1 MKGYGIRR
9 RVEVVVIVDLCVFLI
24 STYIALR
31 AVTKIYHGRY
41 SMLHFCV
48 LIFYAMQV
56 LPIFVSLF
64 GKLDKIQLYYEYMY
78 YAMIDDSV
86 AYIYDLFAITGMLIL
101 SYNADKLSKYS
112 NVSVLSN
119 FKLGAKR
126 QYIVAM
132 AAICMVLPLFGIILA
147 PHPQV
152 YLKFSYFYMNE
163 YSNTGVDY
171 LYHRTIMKI
180 LTYISFAG
188 MMVFY
193 YLAKRNKKLY
203 TYLVLILVTW
213 VNGKRTLMVF
223 MIAGI
228 LVIDFLKCDKHSRR
242 YINRLIWKAIFFGI
256 IFVGYYLFYNDKT
269 GKSNFAD
276 DYLLYAT
283 YFSRMSNV
291 KVSIYDLLN
300 QGKMLQYPC
309 QTLLYNLLFFI
320 PRVLWEGKPYPY
332 YKYFTSYVYYG
343 VSNKVVP
350 NMQFQVNIWS
360 EFISNMGIFGYVA
373 ALYLVIWIVKK
384 SEKSSNSIIMLSG
397 TVFAFLYMMYGFEH
411 IIQITY
417 VVWAVSSIWT
427 FIWSKFKLVH
437 GR

>member
-86 AYIYDLFAITGMLIL
+86 AYIYDLFAIAGMLIL

-126 QYIVAM
+126 QYVVAM

-228 LVIDFLKCDKHSRR
+228 LVIDFLKWDKHSRR

-256 IFVGYYLFYNDKT
+256 IIVGYYLFYNDKT

-283 YFSRMSNV
+283 YFNRMSNV

-384 SEKSSNSIIMLSG
+384 SEKSSNSITMLSG

-427 FIWSKFKLVH
+427 FIRSKFKLVH

>member
-48 LIFYAMQV
+48 LIFFAMQV

-86 AYIYDLFAITGMLIL
+86 AYIYDLFAIAGMLIL

-228 LVIDFLKCDKHSRR
+228 LVIDFLKWDKHSRR

-256 IFVGYYLFYNDKT
+256 IIVGYYLFYNDKT

-427 FIWSKFKLVH
+427 FIRSKFKLVH

>member
-86 AYIYDLFAITGMLIL
+86 AYIYDLFAIAGMLIL

-126 QYIVAM
+126 QYVVAM
-132 AAICMVLPLFGIILA
+132 AAICMVLPLFGIVLA

-228 LVIDFLKCDKHSRR
+228 LVIDFLKWDKHSRR

-256 IFVGYYLFYNDKT
+256 IIVGYYLFYNDKT

-427 FIWSKFKLVH
+427 FIRSKFKLVH

>member
-1 MKGYGIRR
+1 MEKYGIRR

-31 AVTKIYHGRY
+31 TVTKVYHGRY

-56 LPIFVSLF
+56 LPIFVSFF
-64 GKLDKIQLYYEYMY
+64 GRLDKIQLYYEYMY
-78 YAMIDDSV
+78 YAMIDENV
-86 AYIYDLFAITGMLIL
+86 AYIYDLFAIVGMLTL
-101 SYNADKLSKYS
+101 SYNANKLSRYS
-112 NVSVLSN
+112 NGSVLSK
-119 FKLGAKR
+119 FKLGNKR
-126 QYIVAM
+126 QYIVII
-132 AAICMVLPLFGIILA
+132 AATCMILPLVGIVLA

-163 YSNTGVDY
+163 YSNIGVDY

-180 LTYISFAG
+180 LTYIAFAG

-228 LVIDFLKCDKHSRR
+228 LVIDFLKWNKKSRR

-256 IFVGYYLFYNDKT
+256 IIVAYYLFYNDKT

-300 QGKMLQYPC
+300 HEKMLQYPC
-309 QTLLYNLLFFI
+309 QTLLYNLLFFV

-360 EFISNMGIFGYVA
+360 EFTSNMGILGYAV

-384 SEKSSNSIIMLSG
+384 SEKSSNSIIMLTG

-417 VVWAVSSIWT
+417 VVWAVSSMWT
-427 FIWSKFKLVH
+427 FIKSKFKLAR

>member
-86 AYIYDLFAITGMLIL
+86 AYIYDLFAIAGMLIL

-126 QYIVAM
+126 QYVVAM

-213 VNGKRTLMVF
+213 VNGKRTLMV
-223 MIAGI
+223 
-228 LVIDFLKCDKHSRR
+228 LS
-242 YINRLIWKAIFFGI
+242 LIHISEP
-256 IFVGYYLFYNDKT
+256 T
-269 GKSNFAD
+269 
-276 DYLLYAT
+276 
-283 YFSRMSNV
+283 R
-291 KVSIYDLLN
+291 
-300 QGKMLQYPC
+300 
-309 QTLLYNLLFFI
+309 
-320 PRVLWEGKPYPY
+320 PY
-332 YKYFTSYVYYG
+332 
-343 VSNKVVP
+343 
-350 NMQFQVNIWS
+350 
-360 EFISNMGIFGYVA
+360 
-373 ALYLVIWIVKK
+373 
-384 SEKSSNSIIMLSG
+384 
-397 TVFAFLYMMYGFEH
+397 
-411 IIQITY
+411 
-417 VVWAVSSIWT
+417 
-427 FIWSKFKLVH
+427 
-437 GR
+437 

>member
-1 MKGYGIRR
+1 M
-9 RVEVVVIVDLCVFLI
+9 VVIVDLCVFLI

-86 AYIYDLFAITGMLIL
+86 AYIYDLFAIAGMLIL
-101 SYNADKLSKYS
+101 SYNADKLTKYS

-126 QYIVAM
+126 QYVVAM

-203 TYLVLILVTW
+203 TYLVLILVTL

-228 LVIDFLKCDKHSRR
+228 LVIDFLKWDKHSRR

-256 IFVGYYLFYNDKT
+256 IIVGYYLFYNDKT

-384 SEKSSNSIIMLSG
+384 SEKSSNSITMLSG

-427 FIWSKFKLVH
+427 FIRSKFKLVH

>member
-86 AYIYDLFAITGMLIL
+86 AYIYDLFAIAGMLIL

-163 YSNTGVDY
+163 YSNTGGDY

-228 LVIDFLKCDKHSRR
+228 LVIDFLKWDKHSRR

-256 IFVGYYLFYNDKT
+256 IIVGYYLFYNDKT

-384 SEKSSNSIIMLSG
+384 SEKSSNSITMLSG

-427 FIWSKFKLVH
+427 FIRSKFKLVH

>member
-1 MKGYGIRR
+1 M
-9 RVEVVVIVDLCVFLI
+9 VVIVDLCVFLI

-48 LIFYAMQV
+48 LIFFAMQV

-86 AYIYDLFAITGMLIL
+86 AYIYDLFAIAGMLIL

-228 LVIDFLKCDKHSRR
+228 LVIDFLKWDKHSRR

-256 IFVGYYLFYNDKT
+256 IIVGYYLFYNDKT

-427 FIWSKFKLVH
+427 FIRSKFKLVH

>member
-228 LVIDFLKCDKHSRR
+228 LVIDFLKWDKHSRR

-256 IFVGYYLFYNDKT
+256 IIVGYYLFYNDKT

-320 PRVLWEGKPYPY
+320 PRVLWERKPYPY

-427 FIWSKFKLVH
+427 FIRSKFKLVH

>member
-228 LVIDFLKCDKHSRR
+228 LVIDFLKWDKHSRR

-397 TVFAFLYMMYGFEH
+397 TVFAFLYMMYGFEN

-417 VVWAVSSIWT
+417 VVWAVSSIGT
-427 FIWSKFKLVH
+427 FIRSKFKLVH

>member
-86 AYIYDLFAITGMLIL
+86 AYIYDLFAIAGMLIL

-126 QYIVAM
+126 QYVVAM

-228 LVIDFLKCDKHSRR
+228 LVIDFLKWDKHSRR

-256 IFVGYYLFYNDKT
+256 IIVGYYLFYNDKT

-427 FIWSKFKLVH
+427 FIRSKFKLVH

>member
-1 MKGYGIRR
+1 M
-9 RVEVVVIVDLCVFLI
+9 VVIVDLCVFLI

-86 AYIYDLFAITGMLIL
+86 AYIYDLFAIAGMLIL

-126 QYIVAM
+126 QYVVAM

-193 YLAKRNKKLY
+193 YLAKRNKNY
-203 TYLVLILVTW
+203 IL
-213 VNGKRTLMVF
+213 
-223 MIAGI
+223 
-228 LVIDFLKCDKHSRR
+228 
-242 YINRLIWKAIFFGI
+242 
-256 IFVGYYLFYNDKT
+256 
-269 GKSNFAD
+269 
-276 DYLLYAT
+276 
-283 YFSRMSNV
+283 
-291 KVSIYDLLN
+291 
-300 QGKMLQYPC
+300 
-309 QTLLYNLLFFI
+309 
-320 PRVLWEGKPYPY
+320 
-332 YKYFTSYVYYG
+332 TSY
-343 VSNKVVP
+343 
-350 NMQFQVNIWS
+350 
-360 EFISNMGIFGYVA
+360 
-373 ALYLVIWIVKK
+373 
-384 SEKSSNSIIMLSG
+384 
-397 TVFAFLYMMYGFEH
+397 
-411 IIQITY
+411 
-417 VVWAVSSIWT
+417 
-427 FIWSKFKLVH
+427 
-437 GR
+437 

>member
-86 AYIYDLFAITGMLIL
+86 AYIYDLFAIAGMLIL

-126 QYIVAM
+126 QYVVAM

-228 LVIDFLKCDKHSRR
+228 LVIDFLKWDKHSRR

-256 IFVGYYLFYNDKT
+256 IIVGYYLFYNDKT

-360 EFISNMGIFGYVA
+360 EFISNMGISGYVA

-427 FIWSKFKLVH
+427 FIRSKFKLVH

>member
-64 GKLDKIQLYYEYMY
+64 GKLDKIKLYYEYMY

-86 AYIYDLFAITGMLIL
+86 AYIYDLFAIAGMLIL

-119 FKLGAKR
+119 FKLGVKR

-163 YSNTGVDY
+163 YSNTGLDY

-203 TYLVLILVTW
+203 TYLVLIFVTW

-228 LVIDFLKCDKHSRR
+228 LVIDFLKWDKHSRR

-256 IFVGYYLFYNDKT
+256 IIVGYYLFYNDKT

-427 FIWSKFKLVH
+427 FIRSKFKLVH

>member
-1 MKGYGIRR
+1 M
-9 RVEVVVIVDLCVFLI
+9 VVIVDLCVFLI

-86 AYIYDLFAITGMLIL
+86 AYIYDLFANAGMLIL

-228 LVIDFLKCDKHSRR
+228 LVIDFLKWDKHSRR

-256 IFVGYYLFYNDKT
+256 IIVGYYLFYNDKT

-384 SEKSSNSIIMLSG
+384 SEKSSNSITMLSG

-427 FIWSKFKLVH
+427 FIRSKFKLVH

>member
-41 SMLHFCV
+41 SMIHFCV

-86 AYIYDLFAITGMLIL
+86 AYIYDLFAIAGMLIL

-228 LVIDFLKCDKHSRR
+228 LVIDFLKWDKHSRR

-256 IFVGYYLFYNDKT
+256 IIVGYYLFYNDKT

-360 EFISNMGIFGYVA
+360 EFISNMGISGYVA

-427 FIWSKFKLVH
+427 FIRSKFKLVH

>member
-86 AYIYDLFAITGMLIL
+86 AYIYDLFAFAGMLIL

-228 LVIDFLKCDKHSRR
+228 LVIDFLKWDKHSRR

-256 IFVGYYLFYNDKT
+256 IIVGYYLFYNDKT

-427 FIWSKFKLVH
+427 FIRSKFKLVH

>member
-86 AYIYDLFAITGMLIL
+86 AYIYDLFAIAGMLIL

-228 LVIDFLKCDKHSRR
+228 LVIDFLKWDKHSRR

-256 IFVGYYLFYNDKT
+256 IIVGYYLFYNEKT

-397 TVFAFLYMMYGFEH
+397 TVFVFLYMMYGFEH

-427 FIWSKFKLVH
+427 FIRSKFKLVH

>member
-86 AYIYDLFAITGMLIL
+86 AYIYDLFAIAGMLIL

-228 LVIDFLKCDKHSRR
+228 LVIDFLKWDKHSRR

-256 IFVGYYLFYNDKT
+256 IIVGYYLFYNDKT

-360 EFISNMGIFGYVA
+360 EFISNMGISGYVA

-427 FIWSKFKLVH
+427 FIRSKFKLVH

>member
-1 MKGYGIRR
+1 M
-9 RVEVVVIVDLCVFLI
+9 VVIIDLCVFLI

-86 AYIYDLFAITGMLIL
+86 AYIYDLFAIAGMLIL

-119 FKLGAKR
+119 FKLGVKR

-228 LVIDFLKCDKHSRR
+228 LVIDFLKWDKHSRR

-256 IFVGYYLFYNDKT
+256 IIVGYYLFYNDKT

-320 PRVLWEGKPYPY
+320 PRVLWKGKPYPY

-360 EFISNMGIFGYVA
+360 EFISNMGIFGYVT

-427 FIWSKFKLVH
+427 FIRSKFKLVH

>member
-86 AYIYDLFAITGMLIL
+86 AYIYDLFAIAGMLIL

-228 LVIDFLKCDKHSRR
+228 LVIDFLKWDKHSRR

-256 IFVGYYLFYNDKT
+256 IIVGYYLFYNDKT

-309 QTLLYNLLFFI
+309 QTLIYNLIFYI

-360 EFISNMGIFGYVA
+360 EFISNMGISGYVA

-427 FIWSKFKLVH
+427 FIRSKFKLVH

>member
-1 MKGYGIRR
+1 MELKTVIVIDNSSYPLGGTAQVAFISALELKRRGYEVVYVSTDKSPNPALTEKGIR
-9 RVEVVVIVDLCVFLI
+9 VEC
-24 STYIALR
+24 
-31 AVTKIYHGRY
+31 
-41 SMLHFCV
+41 
-48 LIFYAMQV
+48 
-56 LPIFVSLF
+56 
-64 GKLDKIQLYYEYMY
+64 LDNLGIRDNPNRLE
-78 YAMIDDSV
+78 AAANGIW
-86 AYIYDLFAITGMLIL
+86 
-101 SYNADKLSKYS
+101 NADIGSK
-112 NVSVLSN
+112 V
-119 FKLGAKR
+119 KR
-126 QYIVAM
+126 ILQHYDSQST
-132 AAICMVLPLFGIILA
+132 II
-147 PHPQV
+147 HIHG
-152 YLKFSYFYMNE
+152 YLHTFSP
-163 YSNTGVDY
+163 SILKVCSQSGKKV
-171 LYHRTIMKI
+171 I
-180 LTYISFAG
+180 LTLHDYFTLCPCG
-188 MMVFY
+188 GFY
-193 YLAKRNKKLY
+193 DYKSKKVCNKSPMSLKCILCNCDKRN
-203 TYLVLILVTW
+203 
-213 VNGKRTLMVF
+213 
-223 MIAGI
+223 
-228 LVIDFLKCDKHSRR
+228 
-242 YINRLIWKAIFFGI
+242 
-256 IFVGYYLFYNDKT
+256 YYLFYNDKT

-427 FIWSKFKLVH
+427 FIRSKFKLVH